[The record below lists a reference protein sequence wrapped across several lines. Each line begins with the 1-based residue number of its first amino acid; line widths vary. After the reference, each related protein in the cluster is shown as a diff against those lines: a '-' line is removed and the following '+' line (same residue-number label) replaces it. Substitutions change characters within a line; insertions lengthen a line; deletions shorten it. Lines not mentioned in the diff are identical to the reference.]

1 MNGQWDK
8 QGAPKNMA
16 DDLRPGMYEIVHDNA
31 TVRSAAVTSSPVVAK
46 LREGEMVKVVEVE
59 TVESEARVRGRLEEP
74 VGWISL
80 MDLQD
85 GFRWAR
91 PQKSKLIENI
101 LENDA
106 HIRQLLARTETLRMA
121 KNARQEA
128 YQARIGE
135 LQKKFLS
142 AHILPVRS
150 DPKPLQR
157 LPEHNPVPLP
167 PDAPSLF
174 LERSTQAAMRKQE
187 DPTAG
192 RVPPE
197 GRVVGYRFKPEG
209 EEDDRGAAM
218 HHLRAQS
225 SMGEMHPPQP
235 LSHERSVDYHIFGD
249 QMLKPSRFHPV
260 HPLVERGFMQNVH
273 PITHPQTNMTEY
285 DFLGRPDL
293 LRHPNFNAALD
304 RALAAPRYT
313 QNWAAHYR

>member
-1 MNGQWDK
+1 MNGQLDK
-8 QGAPKNMA
+8 QGAPRNMAA
-16 DDLRPGMYEIVHDNA
+16 DDLKPGMYEIVHDNA
-31 TVRSAAVTSSPVVAK
+31 TVRSAAVTSSPVVAR
-46 LREGEMVKVVEVE
+46 LRVGEMVKVVEVE
-59 TVESEARVRGRLEEP
+59 VVESEARVRGRLEEP
-74 VGWISL
+74 LGWISL

-101 LENDA
+101 LESDA
-106 HIRQLLARTETLRMA
+106 LIRQLLARTDSLRMA
-121 KNARQEA
+121 THARQQA

-142 AHILPVRS
+142 AHIVPVRS

-157 LPEHNPVPLP
+157 PEQHHPVPLP

-174 LERSTQAAMRKQE
+174 LERSTQAKMMAQM

-192 RVPPE
+192 RVPPG

-209 EEDDRGAAM
+209 EEDDHM
-218 HHLRAQS
+218 HHLHANK
-225 SMGEMHPPQP
+225 PPGPMPPPEP
-235 LSHERSVDYHIFGD
+235 LNERRSVEYHIFGD
-249 QMLKPSRFHPV
+249 QMLKPSKFHPV

-273 PITHPQTNMTEY
+273 PITHPQTNMTQY

-304 RALAAPRYT
+304 RALAEPRYS
-313 QNWAAHYR
+313 QNWAAQYQYR